1 MNKIKVL
8 LLLAVLITGG
18 QYLKMFGQ
26 QPPAPTQFSCSELGQ
41 IVLVGN
47 GNTGPPGTP
56 KGAPHAGSTANNA
69 AEGGTIFIRV
79 NTGENPCTADTL
91 FTIPYAVNGTGY
103 NPGDGCLY
111 SLPISTY
118 SGTAA
123 QGGISGLTTLLRID
137 ANGVV
142 TRYALKAPSVS
153 PPGGGSTY
161 GYKSGTVDDK
171 GILYL
176 TAGGDDTHIYAVNL
190 NPLKNN
196 PDPASIAPLPTMVIS
211 LLNAAGTAATINI
224 PDIVYNPLDY
234 HFYGIESYDNGSGSR
249 GKVLQLSN
257 LSFDETTLTGTATVT
272 RFGDTNTADYNF
284 GAEYIVY
291 NEAGTQSSLIAWSNT
306 NGNFWLYPLYGT
318 YSPRYMLSAGTNI
331 GPLLKI
337 GKGYDS
343 QTWPAVTGNDGISCP
358 GLNADIIV
366 SKNDTLMGLVKGH
379 STTYTVIVSNTGPAT
394 ASNIHVTDSLPKDII
409 FTPSNMSWQL
419 YSLSS
424 PDAKSNV
431 APKVNHTGNLSD
443 YVMLPAGDSAIYKV
457 TVTVPISYLPTVF
470 TNRATATPNNLVIDY
485 NLLNNSDYDANFV
498 TPPFLPVNPYV
509 RGKIHK

>member
-18 QYLKMFGQ
+18 QYLKVFGQ
-26 QPPAPTQFSCSELGQ
+26 TPAPTPFSCSELGQ

-47 GNTGPPGTP
+47 GNTGPPGTA
-56 KGAPHAGSTANNA
+56 KGAPHAGSTANDA

-79 NTGENPCTADTL
+79 NTSVNPCTADTL

-103 NPGDGCLY
+103 NPADGCLY

-118 SGTAA
+118 TGAAA
-123 QGGISGLTTLLRID
+123 QGGISGITTLLRID
-137 ANGVV
+137 AKGVV
-142 TRYALKAPSVS
+142 TRYKLLAPSVL
-153 PPGGGSTY
+153 PPGGGTTD

-176 TAGGDDTHIYAVNL
+176 TAGGDDTHIYAVDL
-190 NPLKNN
+190 NPLASN
-196 PDPASIAPLPTMVIS
+196 PDPATFAALPTMVIS
-211 LLNAAGTAATINI
+211 LRNPNGTAATINI

-234 HFYGIESYDNGSGSR
+234 NFYGIESYDNGSGSR

-257 LSFDETTLTGTATVT
+257 MSINEATLTGTATVT
-272 RFGDTNTADYNF
+272 RFGDTNLTDYNF

-318 YSPRYMLSAGTNI
+318 YSPRTQKSAGTNI
-331 GPLLKI
+331 GPLLKL

-358 GLNADIIV
+358 GLNADLRV
-366 SKNDTLMGLVKGH
+366 AKNDTLIGLPKGK
-379 STTYTVIVSNTGPAT
+379 SATYSVVVSNYGPAN
-394 ASNIHVTDSLPKDII
+394 ASGIHVTDSLPKGI
-409 FTPSNMSWQL
+409 PSANMTWQVVAK
-419 YSLSS
+419 SS
-424 PDAKSNV
+424 PSDSSLF
-431 APKVNHTGNLSD
+431 KVGEIHTG
-443 YVMLPAGDSAIYKV
+443 MLEDIVKIQPGEKIIYAV
-457 TVTVPISYLPTVF
+457 TVTVPINYPNDILLNVA
-470 TNRATATPNNLVIDY
+470 NATPNNFVIDPD
-485 NLLNNSDYDANFV
+485 LTNNSDYDADSLN
-498 TPPFLPVNPYV
+498 PPFLPVNHGV
-509 RGKIHK
+509 RVTLHKKW